1 MGRPKAHDER
11 TAVALLDAAERLIA
25 EDGVD
30 ALSVRRVAGAI
41 DTSVRAVYSLFG
53 SKEGLVVALGVRA
66 FDLLWEAINQLPVTD
81 DPAGD
86 LLEAGVMVFRRFV
99 LEHPALFRLAVQH
112 EAVSVELAEGFR
124 SAAEHALDDLAFR
137 VARVAEAQQLGTRP
151 LYMAVCEFH
160 ALCEGL
166 AALELRRVLPDDEA
180 ERIWRDG
187 LAALVAGWGA
197 S

>member
-11 TAVALLDAAERLIA
+11 TAVALLDAAEWLVA
-25 EDGVD
+25 DDGVE

-124 SAAEHALDDLAFR
+124 SAAEHALDGLAFR
-137 VARVAEAQQLGTRP
+137 VARVATTWHSSTVHGSLRVSCT
-151 LYMAVCEFH
+151 
-160 ALCEGL
+160 
-166 AALELRRVLPDDEA
+166 LRRPG
-180 ERIWRDG
+180 R
-187 LAALVAGWGA
+187 AGAPA
-197 S
+197 SAPRR